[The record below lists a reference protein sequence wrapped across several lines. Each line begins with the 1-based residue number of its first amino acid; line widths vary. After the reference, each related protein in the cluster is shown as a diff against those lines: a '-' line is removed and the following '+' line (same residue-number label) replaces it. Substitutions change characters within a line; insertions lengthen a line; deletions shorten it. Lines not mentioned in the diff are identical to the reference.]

1 MQALRTT
8 AVSVGIAFVL
18 LGLSAGPAAAQAV
31 PFHGQAIGQDV
42 SVTFE
47 ATGIHIVAEARGT
60 GTGLGRFIE
69 TLDYIL
75 SYDLINFAGTATITA
90 ADGSEL
96 FLDFDGQIPGFSDQ
110 VFPLPYSGTFVLT
123 GGTGRF
129 RAAGGSGVLD
139 GIDYGGGLFEL
150 GFSGYRLIGDRK

>member
-8 AVSVGIAFVL
+8 AVIVGTALVL
-18 LGLSAGPAAAQAV
+18 LGLSAGPAAAQTV
-31 PFHGQAIGQDV
+31 PFHGRGIGQDV

-75 SYDLINFAGTATITA
+75 SYDLINFSGTATIAA

-96 FLDFDGQIPGFSDQ
+96 FLEFDGQIPGFSDQ
-110 VFPLPYSGTFVLT
+110 VFPLPYSGTFELT

-129 RAAGGSGVLD
+129 RGAGGSGVLD
-139 GIDYGGGLFEL
+139 GIDYGGGLFQLE
-150 GFSGYRLIGDRK
+150 FSGYRLIGDKK

>member
-8 AVSVGIAFVL
+8 AVSVGIAFGL
-18 LGLSAGPAAAQAV
+18 LGLWAEPAAAQAV
-31 PFHGQAIGQDV
+31 PFHGRAIGQDV

-60 GTGLGRFIE
+60 GAGLGQFIE

-75 SYDLINFAGTATITA
+75 SYDLINFAGTATIEA

-96 FLDFDGQIPGFSDQ
+96 FLEFDGQIPGFSDQ
-110 VFPLPYSGTFVLT
+110 VFPLPYSGTFALT
-123 GGTGRF
+123 GGTRRF

-139 GIDYGGGLFEL
+139 GIDYGGGLFEV
-150 GFSGYRLIGDRK
+150 GFSGYRLIGDNK

>member
-1 MQALRTT
+1 MQLLRTT
-8 AVSVGIAFVL
+8 AVSVGIAFGL
-18 LGLSAGPAAAQAV
+18 LGLLVEPAAAQAV
-31 PFHGQAIGQDV
+31 PFHGRAIGQDV

-75 SYDLINFAGTATITA
+75 SYDLINFAGTATIEA
-90 ADGSEL
+90 ADGSKL
-96 FLDFDGQIPGFSDQ
+96 FLAFAGQIPGFSSQ
-110 VFPLPYSGTFVLT
+110 VFPLPFSGTFVLT
-123 GGTGRF
+123 GGTSRF
-129 RAAGGSGVLD
+129 RGAGGSGVLA

-150 GFSGYRLIGDRK
+150 GFSGYRLIGDKK